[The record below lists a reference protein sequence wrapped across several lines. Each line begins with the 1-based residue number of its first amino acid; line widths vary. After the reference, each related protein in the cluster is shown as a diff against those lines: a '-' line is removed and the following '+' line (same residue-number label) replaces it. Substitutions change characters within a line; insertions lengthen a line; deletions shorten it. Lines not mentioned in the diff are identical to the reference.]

1 MVLVLS
7 ASRIKLPV
15 HMAIPH
21 GPDIDEPMVRD
32 TPAHVLVSQSISDA
46 IHYTRETWN
55 SMV

>member
-21 GPDIDEPMVRD
+21 GPDIDEPIVRD
-32 TPAHVLVSQSISDA
+32 LLHTS
-46 IHYTRETWN
+46 
-55 SMV
+55 